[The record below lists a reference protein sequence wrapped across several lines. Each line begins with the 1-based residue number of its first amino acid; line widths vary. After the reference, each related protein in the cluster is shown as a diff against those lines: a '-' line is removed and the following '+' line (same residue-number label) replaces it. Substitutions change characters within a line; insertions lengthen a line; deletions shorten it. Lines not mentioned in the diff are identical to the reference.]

1 MENII
6 ENNYEYLALR
16 DAMISPNMKVN
27 LLAVVVESG
36 VPKKSKGTGRYP
48 TFPSSQIPISLHLF
62 MESYHLYRG
71 KPAKCRIFE
80 IKPPFIDK
88 IRLNPFVY

>member
-6 ENNYEYLALR
+6 ENNYKYLALR

-48 TFPSSQIPISLHLF
+48 NFPFSQIPISSHLF
-62 MESYHLYRG
+62 IESYHPFRG
-71 KPAKCRIFE
+71 KPAKCPIFE
-80 IKPPFIDK
+80 IKPHFLDK